1 MGRILWLA
9 SYPKS
14 GNTWIRI
21 FLANLLKGEGGPVDI
36 NRVGEATLAEPGTAG
51 FALIDQ
57 RPWQQWSP
65 AEIARMRPRVQERIA
80 ATGPG
85 IVPVKTHSA
94 FVRDHGVP
102 SINMAVSHGAI
113 YVVRNPLD
121 VAVSYAH
128 HQGVEIDAIIALM
141 GQSMF
146 RTPTNATNVNE
157 VMGSWSEHVA
167 SWTTHA
173 SPQLHIM
180 RYEDMLAEPD
190 KAFLALARFMRV
202 DADEARVR
210 KAAANAA
217 FDKVAAMEARAGFV
231 ERTPAQDRFF
241 RSGRAGGWR
250 EALSTAQVDAIVK
263 SHGEQMAR
271 FDYLPGE
278 R

>member
-14 GNTWIRI
+14 GNTWVRI
-21 FLANLLKGEGGPVDI
+21 FLANLLKGDGGPVDI

-51 FALIDQ
+51 FSLIDP
-57 RPWQQWSP
+57 RPWQQWRP

-80 ATGPG
+80 ATGEG

-128 HQGVEIDAIIALM
+128 HQGMEIDAIIALM

-146 RTPTNATNVNE
+146 RTPTNATNVHE

-167 SWTTHA
+167 SWTA
-173 SPQLHIM
+173 NPSPQLHVM
-180 RYEDMLAEPD
+180 RYEDMLADPD
-190 KAFLALARFMRV
+190 KAFLALAGFMRV
-202 DADEARVR
+202 QADEARVR
-210 KAAANAA
+210 AAVAHAA
-217 FDKVAAMEARAGFV
+217 FDKVAAMEARGGFV
-231 ERTPAQDRFF
+231 ERTPAQERFF

-250 EALSTAQVDAIVK
+250 ETLSAAQVETIVGA
-263 SHGEQMAR
+263 HGEQMAR
-271 FDYLPGE
+271 FGYLPGE